1 MTDVLNGP
9 QVTVTVWG
17 DFALFSRPEGKVERI
32 TYPVPTPSAA
42 RGILTSIYAKPAE
55 FYWQVQR
62 IEVLNKIQYAT
73 FKRNEV
79 KSKMSRIPPEN
90 PSKACILIEEDR
102 TQRQSVV
109 LRDVRY
115 RITAQIVPRPDFTGT
130 AVQLYNQ
137 FERRVKRGQMFVQP
151 AMGARE
157 FPAYF
162 TWGSTG
168 EAPIQESLDLGLM
181 VYDVFDLHVWK
192 VGKQAEPSVSLYHA
206 QMDHGVI
213 EVPPFDSPL
222 VLKPGRRDSGC

>member
-1 MTDVLNGP
+1 MNCP
-9 QVTVTVWG
+9 QVTITVWG

-32 TYPVPTPSAA
+32 TYPVPTPSAV
-42 RGILTSIYAKPAE
+42 RGMLASIYSKPAE

-62 IEVLNKIQYAT
+62 IEVLKKIQYAT
-73 FKRNEV
+73 FRRNEL
-79 KSKMSRIPPEN
+79 KSVMKTVHISRGN
-90 PSKACILIEEDR
+90 PMKACPLIEEDR

-115 RITAQIVPRPDFTGT
+115 CITAQMVPRPDFPGPEIR
-130 AVQLYNQ
+130 LYNQ

-151 AMGARE
+151 VMGARE

-168 EAPIQESLDLGLM
+168 EMPIQESLDLGLM
-181 VYDVFDLHVWK
+181 VYDVFDLNVWK
-192 VGKQAEPSVSLYHA
+192 VKKQAEPSVSLYRA

-213 EVPPFDSPL
+213 EVPPYDSPL
-222 VLKPGRRDSGC
+222 VLKPGRRDGGC